1 MTFCRRCL
9 NPSDKIMAGD
19 KITLTKIKQANRM
32 VIVFYYRPLLTIRAS
47 VTLVR
52 ERMMNKSQQ
61 VQTITLAAAQQMAAA
76 VEKKATEINVA
87 VVFSVVDRGGNTLLI
102 QRMDEAFVS
111 SCDISLNK
119 AWSACSLK
127 QGTHE
132 ITPAVQPGQSLYGLQ
147 LTNQQR
153 IIIFGGGLPVIFN
166 EQVIGA
172 VGVSG
177 GTVEQDQLLAQCA
190 LDCFSAL

>member
-1 MTFCRRCL
+1 
-9 NPSDKIMAGD
+9 MAGD

-47 VTLVR
+47 VILVR

-76 VEKKATEINVA
+76 VEKATEINVA
-87 VVFSVVDRGGNTLLI
+87 VVFSVVDHGGNTLLI

>member
-1 MTFCRRCL
+1 M
-9 NPSDKIMAGD
+9 
-19 KITLTKIKQANRM
+19 
-32 VIVFYYRPLLTIRAS
+32 
-47 VTLVR
+47 
-52 ERMMNKSQQ
+52 
-61 VQTITLAAAQQMAAA
+61 
-76 VEKKATEINVA
+76 A
-87 VVFSVVDRGGNTLLI
+87 VVFSVVDHGGNTLLI

-132 ITPAVQPGQSLYGLQ
+132 ITSAVQPGQSLYGLQ

-190 LDCFSAL
+190 WIVFPHYNLKREGIL

>member
-1 MTFCRRCL
+1 
-9 NPSDKIMAGD
+9 MAGD

-47 VTLVR
+47 VILVR

-76 VEKKATEINVA
+76 VQKATEIKVA
-87 VVFSVVDRGGNTLLI
+87 VVFSVVDHGGNTLLI

>member
-1 MTFCRRCL
+1 
-9 NPSDKIMAGD
+9 MAGD

-32 VIVFYYRPLLTIRAS
+32 VIVFTIAPTDYSRQRYPGAGENDEQEPTSSDNHPGCRPA
-47 VTLVR
+47 
-52 ERMMNKSQQ
+52 NGGGGG
-61 VQTITLAAAQQMAAA
+61 
-76 VEKKATEINVA
+76 KKAAEINVA
-87 VVFSVVDRGGNTLLI
+87 VVFSVVDHGGNTLLI

-132 ITPAVQPGQSLYGLQ
+132 ITSAVQPGQSLYGLQ

>member
-1 MTFCRRCL
+1 
-9 NPSDKIMAGD
+9 MAGD

-47 VTLVR
+47 VILVR

-76 VEKKATEINVA
+76 VEKATEINVA

-132 ITPAVQPGQSLYGLQ
+132 ITSAVQPGQSLYGLQ

>member
-1 MTFCRRCL
+1 
-9 NPSDKIMAGD
+9 MAGD

-47 VTLVR
+47 VILVR

-76 VEKKATEINVA
+76 VEKATEINVA

>member
-1 MTFCRRCL
+1 
-9 NPSDKIMAGD
+9 MAGD

-32 VIVFYYRPLLTIRAS
+32 VIVFYYHPLLTIRAS
-47 VTLVR
+47 VILVR

-76 VEKKATEINVA
+76 VQKATEINVA
-87 VVFSVVDRGGNTLLI
+87 VVFSVVDHGGNTLLI

-132 ITPAVQPGQSLYGLQ
+132 ITSAVQPGQSLYGLQ

>member
-1 MTFCRRCL
+1 
-9 NPSDKIMAGD
+9 MAGD

-87 VVFSVVDRGGNTLLI
+87 VVDRGGNTLLI

-132 ITPAVQPGQSLYGLQ
+132 ITSAVQPGQSLYGLQ

>member
-1 MTFCRRCL
+1 
-9 NPSDKIMAGD
+9 MAGD

-47 VTLVR
+47 VILVR

-76 VEKKATEINVA
+76 VQKATEINVA
-87 VVFSVVDRGGNTLLI
+87 VVFSVVDHGGNTLLI

-132 ITPAVQPGQSLYGLQ
+132 ITSAVQPGQSLYGLQ

>member
-1 MTFCRRCL
+1 
-9 NPSDKIMAGD
+9 MAGD

-47 VTLVR
+47 VILVR

-76 VEKKATEINVA
+76 VQKATEIKVA
-87 VVFSVVDRGGNTLLI
+87 VVFSVVDHGGNTLLI

-132 ITPAVQPGQSLYGLQ
+132 ITSAVQPGQSLYGLQ

>member
-1 MTFCRRCL
+1 
-9 NPSDKIMAGD
+9 MAGD

-32 VIVFYYRPLLTIRAS
+32 VIVFYYRPLLTIRVS

>member
-1 MTFCRRCL
+1 
-9 NPSDKIMAGD
+9 MAGD

-76 VEKKATEINVA
+76 VEKATEINVA

>member
-1 MTFCRRCL
+1 
-9 NPSDKIMAGD
+9 
-19 KITLTKIKQANRM
+19 
-32 VIVFYYRPLLTIRAS
+32 
-47 VTLVR
+47 
-52 ERMMNKSQQ
+52 
-61 VQTITLAAAQQMAAA
+61 
-76 VEKKATEINVA
+76 
-87 VVFSVVDRGGNTLLI
+87 
-102 QRMDEAFVS
+102 
-111 SCDISLNK
+111 
-119 AWSACSLK
+119 
-127 QGTHE
+127 
-132 ITPAVQPGQSLYGLQ
+132 LYGLQ

>member
-1 MTFCRRCL
+1 
-9 NPSDKIMAGD
+9 
-19 KITLTKIKQANRM
+19 
-32 VIVFYYRPLLTIRAS
+32 
-47 VTLVR
+47 
-52 ERMMNKSQQ
+52 MNKSQQ

-76 VEKKATEINVA
+76 VEKKATEIKVA
-87 VVFSVVDRGGNTLLI
+87 VVFS
-102 QRMDEAFVS
+102 AFVS

-132 ITPAVQPGQSLYGLQ
+132 ITSAVQPGQSLYGLQ

-177 GTVEQDQLLAQCA
+177 GTVEQDKLLAQCA

>member
-1 MTFCRRCL
+1 
-9 NPSDKIMAGD
+9 
-19 KITLTKIKQANRM
+19 
-32 VIVFYYRPLLTIRAS
+32 
-47 VTLVR
+47 
-52 ERMMNKSQQ
+52 
-61 VQTITLAAAQQMAAA
+61 
-76 VEKKATEINVA
+76 VA

-132 ITPAVQPGQSLYGLQ
+132 ITSAVQPGQSLYGLQ

>member
-1 MTFCRRCL
+1 
-9 NPSDKIMAGD
+9 MAGD

-47 VTLVR
+47 VILVR

-76 VEKKATEINVA
+76 VKKATEINVA

-132 ITPAVQPGQSLYGLQ
+132 ITSAVQPGQSLYGLQ

>member
-1 MTFCRRCL
+1 
-9 NPSDKIMAGD
+9 MAGD

-32 VIVFYYRPLLTIRAS
+32 VIVFYYHPLLTIRAS
-47 VTLVR
+47 VILVR
-52 ERMMNKSQQ
+52 ERMMNKIQQ

-76 VEKKATEINVA
+76 VQKATEINVA
-87 VVFSVVDRGGNTLLI
+87 VVFSVVDHGGNTLLI

-132 ITPAVQPGQSLYGLQ
+132 ITSAVQPGQSLYGLQ

>member
-1 MTFCRRCL
+1 
-9 NPSDKIMAGD
+9 MAGD

-47 VTLVR
+47 VILVR

-61 VQTITLAAAQQMAAA
+61 VQTITLAAAQKMAAA
-76 VEKKATEINVA
+76 VQKKATEINVA
-87 VVFSVVDRGGNTLLI
+87 LVFSVVDRGGNTLLI
-102 QRMDEAFVS
+102 VS
-111 SCDISLNK
+111 SCDISLNN

>member
-1 MTFCRRCL
+1 
-9 NPSDKIMAGD
+9 MAGD

-87 VVFSVVDRGGNTLLI
+87 EHLAVSTLYIAHESEVDI
-102 QRMDEAFVS
+102 PE
-111 SCDISLNK
+111 
-119 AWSACSLK
+119 
-127 QGTHE
+127 
-132 ITPAVQPGQSLYGLQ
+132 
-147 LTNQQR
+147 
-153 IIIFGGGLPVIFN
+153 
-166 EQVIGA
+166 
-172 VGVSG
+172 
-177 GTVEQDQLLAQCA
+177 
-190 LDCFSAL
+190 

>member
-1 MTFCRRCL
+1 
-9 NPSDKIMAGD
+9 MAGD

-32 VIVFYYRPLLTIRAS
+32 VIVFYYPPTDYSRQRYPGAGENDEQEPTSSDHPGRRPANGGGGKKPLRSTWRWCFPWLTAEATRCLS
-47 VTLVR
+47 SGWTR
-52 ERMMNKSQQ
+52 PSSP
-61 VQTITLAAAQQMAAA
+61 AA
-76 VEKKATEINVA
+76 I
-87 VVFSVVDRGGNTLLI
+87 F
-102 QRMDEAFVS
+102 
-111 SCDISLNK
+111 LNK

-132 ITPAVQPGQSLYGLQ
+132 ITSAVQPGQSLYGLQ

>member
-1 MTFCRRCL
+1 
-9 NPSDKIMAGD
+9 MAGD

-47 VTLVR
+47 VILVR

-76 VEKKATEINVA
+76 VEKATEINVA
-87 VVFSVVDRGGNTLLI
+87 VVFSVVDHGGNTLLI

-132 ITPAVQPGQSLYGLQ
+132 ITSAVQPGQSLYGLQ

>member
-1 MTFCRRCL
+1 
-9 NPSDKIMAGD
+9 MAGD

-47 VTLVR
+47 VILVR

-76 VEKKATEINVA
+76 VEKAAEINVA

>member
-1 MTFCRRCL
+1 MYLEDLFGL
-9 NPSDKIMAGD
+9 KG
-19 KITLTKIKQANRM
+19 K
-32 VIVFYYRPLLTIRAS
+32 
-47 VTLVR
+47 
-52 ERMMNKSQQ
+52 
-61 VQTITLAAAQQMAAA
+61 
-76 VEKKATEINVA
+76 VA
-87 VVFSVVDRGGNTLLI
+87 VVTGGARGTGKVVAQGNTLLI

-132 ITPAVQPGQSLYGLQ
+132 ITSAVQPGQSLYGLQ

>member
-1 MTFCRRCL
+1 
-9 NPSDKIMAGD
+9 MAGD

-76 VEKKATEINVA
+76 VQKKATEINVA

-102 QRMDEAFVS
+102 QMDEAFVS

>member
-1 MTFCRRCL
+1 
-9 NPSDKIMAGD
+9 MAGD

-47 VTLVR
+47 VILVR

-61 VQTITLAAAQQMAAA
+61 VQTITLAAAQKMAAA
-76 VEKKATEINVA
+76 VQKATEINVA